1 MENICMKIRH
11 SLGTLTDLKSVE
23 LWNTTTLSTMK
34 VTPLYELPTS
44 SLHIFNEGLK
54 YNYIFD

>member
-1 MENICMKIRH
+1 MKIRH